1 MQRPRDKGGTK
12 GVFVKENFHNRVAC
26 WRSVFPWLWASLNK
40 FARPRQPLVRPW
52 TTPKDPSLYFPLVS
66 LLPHL
71 LSLPYFFFF
80 LYIYFFYSPTISF
93 FSSTIVFARLF
104 CVRKYSPRNA
114 MEFGA
119 GCGSSTHASL
129 QKLKEATLSL
139 PASRAIVP
147 FDTKEE
153 GVRTQETLVIT
164 SIRSRRRRIVY
175 FNLVPLTRGIK
186 ESRTTFTLLL
196 YTPRGET
203 SRSLPL

>member
-80 LYIYFFYSPTISF
+80 FVYIFLLLSNHFFFLFNDRLCTIILRTKV
-93 FSSTIVFARLF
+93 FSSKRNGIWGRLRFVHAREPAKIEGGHAF
-104 CVRKYSPRNA
+104 FTRKPCHR
-114 MEFGA
+114 
-119 GCGSSTHASL
+119 
-129 QKLKEATLSL
+129 
-139 PASRAIVP
+139 
-147 FDTKEE
+147 
-153 GVRTQETLVIT
+153 
-164 SIRSRRRRIVY
+164 SIRHERRRRPHARNTCHYVNS
-175 FNLVPLTRGIK
+175 FEK
-186 ESRTTFTLLL
+186 
-196 YTPRGET
+196 T
-203 SRSLPL
+203 SNRLF

>member
-1 MQRPRDKGGTK
+1 MAL
-12 GVFVKENFHNRVAC
+12 GVVKQICTPSSA
-26 WRSVFPWLWASLNK
+26 
-40 FARPRQPLVRPW
+40 ARPPVNH
-52 TTPKDPSLYFPLVS
+52 PKGSLP
-66 LLPHL
+66 L
-71 LSLPYFFFF
+71 LSTRFLTSPPSISSLFFLF

>member
-80 LYIYFFYSPTISF
+80 CIYISF
-93 FSSTIVFARLF
+93 TLQPFLF
-104 CVRKYSPRNA
+104 
-114 MEFGA
+114 
-119 GCGSSTHASL
+119 SL
-129 QKLKEATLSL
+129 QRSSLHDYSAYESILLETQWNLGQVAVRPRTRACKNWRRPRFLYPQAVPSFHSTRKKKASARKKHLSL
-139 PASRAIVP
+139 RR
-147 FDTKEE
+147 F
-153 GVRTQETLVIT
+153 VREDV
-164 SIRSRRRRIVY
+164 
-175 FNLVPLTRGIK
+175 
-186 ESRTTFTLLL
+186 ESFILIWCH
-196 YTPRGET
+196 
-203 SRSLPL
+203 

>member
-1 MQRPRDKGGTK
+1 MAL
-12 GVFVKENFHNRVAC
+12 GVVKQICTPSSA
-26 WRSVFPWLWASLNK
+26 
-40 FARPRQPLVRPW
+40 ARPPVNH
-52 TTPKDPSLYFPLVS
+52 PKGSLP
-66 LLPHL
+66 L
-71 LSLPYFFFF
+71 LSTLFLTSPPSISSLFF
-80 LYIYFFYSPTISF
+80 LFFCIYISF
-93 FSSTIVFARLF
+93 TLQPFLFSLQRSSLHD
-104 CVRKYSPRNA
+104 YSAYESPPPRNA

>member
-1 MQRPRDKGGTK
+1 MHALVSRSSAREPPQKIPPST
-12 GVFVKENFHNRVAC
+12 FH
-26 WRSVFPWLWASLNK
+26 SFP
-40 FARPRQPLVRPW
+40 
-52 TTPKDPSLYFPLVS
+52 YFPTFYLFPIFSYFCIYVS
-66 LLPHL
+66 FTLQPFLF
-71 LSLPYFFFF
+71 SLQRSS
-80 LYIYFFYSPTISF
+80 LHDYSAYESPP
-93 FSSTIVFARLF
+93 
-104 CVRKYSPRNA
+104 PRNA